1 MVDKIN
7 SPKKENEM
15 SSAAY
20 MANVDLVRVCETL
33 EYSHTINED
42 RGKDQYELNG
52 IAKTCS
58 HISIRRRPK
67 NFKKCPNMQGL
78 MHG

>member
-7 SPKKENEM
+7 SPKKDNEM

-52 IAKTCS
+52 IA
-58 HISIRRRPK
+58 
-67 NFKKCPNMQGL
+67 
-78 MHG
+78 